1 MCDGLYLI
9 LLKRFW
15 SASSISW
22 VIEALPAGYRFCR
35 HASAFCDARKL
46 QGVASPIHWWSPT
59 M

>member
-22 VIEALPAGYRFCR
+22 VIEGTDMWATG
-35 HASAFCDARKL
+35 
-46 QGVASPIHWWSPT
+46 
-59 M
+59 

>member
-22 VIEALPAGYRFCR
+22 VIEELPAGYRFCR
-35 HASAFCDARKL
+35 HPRHKKPSRRCRSNALVKPHQELDA
-46 QGVASPIHWWSPT
+46 
-59 M
+59 